1 MTTCRRPAWG
11 RVQAW
16 AFRCRSLSAQRGRH
30 PRLLPLRHPRR
41 HPRRRL
47 RPRPRPRPRPRLRQR
62 RGRISTA
69 ALTTNASTSTSGRGS
84 TTRLAPKYAAL
95 EQCDRCK
102 GHKQMC
108 ISISQDSEVSSR
120 GFGCVALPGA
130 SLPDIRPEN
139 AAESRRPLPPAS
151 DGRRATA
158 HTAGTAQSTSRFHK
172 ALQRA
177 VNTLAHS

>member
-16 AFRCRSLSAQRGRH
+16 AFRCRSLSAHGGRH
-30 PRLLPLRHPRR
+30 RRLLPLRHPRR
-41 HPRRRL
+41 RLLLLLLLL
-47 RPRPRPRPRPRLRQR
+47 RPRPRPR
-62 RGRISTA
+62 RGRIFTA
-69 ALTTNASTSTSGRGS
+69 ASTTNASTSTSGRGS

-172 ALQRA
+172 ALQRGP
-177 VNTLAHS
+177 

>member
-1 MTTCRRPAWG
+1 MTFVTAVYRG
-11 RVQAW
+11 
-16 AFRCRSLSAQRGRH
+16 LGSA
-30 PRLLPLRHPRR
+30 
-41 HPRRRL
+41 
-47 RPRPRPRPRPRLRQR
+47 
-62 RGRISTA
+62 TMA
-69 ALTTNASTSTSGRGS
+69 
-84 TTRLAPKYAAL
+84 K
-95 EQCDRCK
+95 QCNRCK

-177 VNTLAHS
+177 VNTLAHSYNCARYWRRAQSRAPTVIQVQATADAGDAPCLEPLRTTSPFLFFLPPRHFCHWSFSSFVRAARMYLQSPDS